1 MNNNEKRNVTIRIAE
16 VYPNNCSEQKY
27 ENVTKRTERYMRR
40 WEIREESRARKNRRY
55 GLCTFDENVM
65 GECEGAYTP
74 SHEDDICG
82 YTETEILH
90 MAIEALPDYEKELI
104 ERHYLCRS
112 TLLCKWLQSGYVFI
126 RMRNCL
132 SHTPKIFLKTTV
144 RNLSRGALR
153 EIMTR

>member
-27 ENVTKRTERYMRR
+27 ENVTKRTERYMRS

-82 YTETEILH
+82 YTETELLH
-90 MAIEALPDYEKELI
+90 MAIEALPDNEKEII
-104 ERHYLCRS
+104 ERCYFDKVKLVDLAEMYGISKSSMGRHIRKAREMIKKAM
-112 TLLCKWLQSGYVFI
+112 LLY
-126 RMRNCL
+126 M
-132 SHTPKIFLKTTV
+132 
-144 RNLSRGALR
+144 
-153 EIMTR
+153 

>member
-104 ERHYLCRS
+104 ERHYFDKVKLVDLAEMYGISKSSMGRHIRKAREMIKKAM
-112 TLLCKWLQSGYVFI
+112 LLY
-126 RMRNCL
+126 M
-132 SHTPKIFLKTTV
+132 
-144 RNLSRGALR
+144 
-153 EIMTR
+153 

>member
-16 VYPNNCSEQKY
+16 IYPNNCSEQKY
-27 ENVTKRTERYMRR
+27 EKVTKRTERYMRR

-82 YTETEILH
+82 YTETELLH
-90 MAIEALPDYEKELI
+90 MAIEALPDYEKEII
-104 ERHYLCRS
+104 ERCYFDNVKLVDLAEMYGISKSSMGRHIRKAREMIKK
-112 TLLCKWLQSGYVFI
+112 TMLLYMQK
-126 RMRNCL
+126 
-132 SHTPKIFLKTTV
+132 
-144 RNLSRGALR
+144 
-153 EIMTR
+153 

>member
-90 MAIEALPDYEKELI
+90 MAIEALPDYEKEII
-104 ERHYLCRS
+104 ERCYFDKVKLVDLAEMYGISKSSMGRHIRKAREMIKKAM
-112 TLLCKWLQSGYVFI
+112 LLY
-126 RMRNCL
+126 M
-132 SHTPKIFLKTTV
+132 
-144 RNLSRGALR
+144 
-153 EIMTR
+153 

>member
-82 YTETEILH
+82 YTETELLH
-90 MAIEALPDYEKELI
+90 MAIEALPDYEKEII
-104 ERHYLCRS
+104 ERCYFDKVKLVDLAEMYGISKSSMGRHIRKAREMIKKAM
-112 TLLCKWLQSGYVFI
+112 LLY
-126 RMRNCL
+126 M
-132 SHTPKIFLKTTV
+132 
-144 RNLSRGALR
+144 
-153 EIMTR
+153 